1 MNKVWHVYIKWNII
15 QLQKRKIL
23 SFVTTEMDLERE
35 SFMLSETSQRNKNI
49 ICATP
54 IICAIQ
60 KDQKKK
66 KAANLIDNREEIC
79 GCQGIGWGMG

>member
-15 QLQKRKIL
+15 QLQKSKIL
-23 SFVTTEMDLERE
+23 SVVTTEMDLERE

-49 ICATP
+49 ICAIP

-60 KDQKKK
+60 KDQKKGRP
-66 KAANLIDNREEIC
+66 KAYQKPHR
-79 GCQGIGWGMG
+79 

>member
-66 KAANLIDNREEIC
+66 KGSQPHR
-79 GCQGIGWGMG
+79 